1 VASDLRDR
9 IGKERE
15 AEHRDAA
22 TTTAILSTYRICA
35 LCYYCEGACLSVA
48 VTFSF
53 RAEELTYLT
62 QRTESL
68 LQRLRKYKCMSGRLQ
83 KISQLLFILRLL
95 EISSPQME

>member
-1 VASDLRDR
+1 M
-9 IGKERE
+9 
-15 AEHRDAA
+15 
-22 TTTAILSTYRICA
+22 
-35 LCYYCEGACLSVA
+35 A

-83 KISQLLFILRLL
+83 KISQLLFIALRLL
-95 EISSPQME
+95 ETSSLQME

>member
-1 VASDLRDR
+1 
-9 IGKERE
+9 
-15 AEHRDAA
+15 
-22 TTTAILSTYRICA
+22 
-35 LCYYCEGACLSVA
+35 

-83 KISQLLFILRLL
+83 KISQLLFIALRLL
-95 EISSPQME
+95 ETSSLQME